1 MKITP
6 SWVATFE
13 TNAQTL
19 IQDAWTRMKPQ
30 LVWDKFMDVRQSQT
44 GRELFFWL
52 LETAR
57 ISDEGQGGNKRYDDI
72 AATYFE
78 IVNKNSGAGLRL
90 TRNEIE
96 DNMMAGANLRGMP
109 ALDYAASWAKQ
120 MGGSAAYWPQE
131 LFFSLLAGGK
141 TTKGYDGV
149 NFFSSAHPINPSN
162 PAGGTY
168 SNLYTA
174 KPIDA
179 TNAPSLDTAAANL
192 ASVFQSIRSLK
203 QANGK
208 PRNLVPRYL
217 LAGEDLRKRVFEILD
232 TKTLVTSATQGA
244 TGVALAPIE
253 NVISRY
259 GLEPVIATEPAEA
272 GVYYVFCEMLPGEGG
287 PFIFQDRSPYVLT
300 SYQPESQ
307 AELQRRKEFEWSFD
321 GRNAGSYGHPYLVAR
336 VEPT

>member
-1 MKITP
+1 VKITP

-13 TNAQTL
+13 TNQQTL
-19 IQDAWTRMKPQ
+19 IQDAWARMRPN

-57 ISDEGQGGNKRYDDI
+57 ITDEGQGGNKRFDDI
-72 AATYFE
+72 AATFFE

-96 DNMMAGANLRGMP
+96 DNMMAGESLRGMP
-109 ALDYAASWAKQ
+109 SLDYAASWSRQ

-131 LFFSLLAGGK
+131 LLFTLLAGGK
-141 TTKGYDGV
+141 TTKGYDAV
-149 NFFSSAHPINPSN
+149 NFFATNHPINPS
-162 PAGGTY
+162 AGSGAGTY
-168 SNLYTA
+168 SNLISA
-174 KPIDA
+174 KPIGSSV
-179 TNAPSLDTAAANL
+179 SLDVAASNL
-192 ASVFQSIRSLK
+192 SDVFQAIRSLR
-203 QANGK
+203 QPNGK

-217 LAGEDLRKRVFEILD
+217 LAGEDLRKRAFELLD
-232 TKTLVTSATQGA
+232 TKTLVAGATAGA

-259 GLEPVIATEPAEA
+259 GMEPVIATELSEA
-272 GVYYVFCEMLPGEGG
+272 GVYYVSCEMLPGEGG

-300 SYQPESQ
+300 SYQPETQ

-321 GRNAGSYGHPYLVAR
+321 GRNAGAYGHPYLMFR